1 MAGAFCTSF
10 RQSCQSTVTAPVS
23 LLNPSF
29 TDGVFG
35 GNTSTVNG
43 SLVSPTLPNTSCAM
57 IVQLWP
63 IMKGDGAFNTA
74 ESERTETARS
84 PKEST
89 YRSMLHEVFAFFHT
103 ATTPSSSSLTDW
115 NTGAAGACTAMD
127 AVAGVSLFSPMLST
141 ATTAKESSPVMFH
154 AGSVTSGAADLPE
167 MEPVIS

>member
-63 IMKGDGAFNTA
+63 IMKGDGAFNDGIYDVT
-74 ESERTETARS
+74 
-84 PKEST
+84 
-89 YRSMLHEVFAFFHT
+89 VIF
-103 ATTPSSSSLTDW
+103 
-115 NTGAAGACTAMD
+115 GGD
-127 AVAGVSLFSPMLST
+127 ADGDGKIAQG
-141 ATTAKESSPVMFH
+141 EH
-154 AGSVTSGAADLPE
+154 
-167 MEPVIS
+167 ISFNAP